1 MGDGMTW
8 VALALSV
15 GALWFAFAAR
25 RRLLRAEREAR
36 RLSDRLGYTENYV
49 AWLDRELNALK
60 NRASS
65 VAAPAASA
73 VAAEP
78 STELA
83 SLAESSAERAPPEP
97 AEADELAPNA
107 AAAESAEAAA
117 DQLDAA
123 NEGNPPPPPSPS
135 PEPPFSPAAP
145 FDWEN
150 LIGVRLFA
158 WLGGGTLFL
167 GAALFL
173 HYSIEQNLISPALR
187 VAIGLVVGAG
197 ALFGGDQLRRRTRMA
212 AEAISGAGVA
222 ILYASLFAA
231 HSLYHLL
238 GSTPIFGGMVLVT
251 ITGGLMAVRRGAFLV
266 AVLGL
271 IGGMA
276 TPYLL
281 STGEDRPLS
290 LLVYVLLLDAG
301 VLVVA
306 RKRAWPVLALLGLLG
321 SAVLCF
327 GWATRYLD
335 AARAPYALG
344 AVAVVAALFGFAQLS
359 PGAGSEQ
366 RRSALPKTIA
376 VIAALAPFVAA
387 FAIGEL
393 PSFDLAPSVLVG
405 YLVIVSAGAWLASLR
420 ADAPALTPFAAGL
433 SLLAL
438 TSRADGSLFPEHR
451 SATLLCFTLVPLAY
465 FVAWYLRRAKPDAS
479 SLRIAATIALCGA
492 APIVLRVFQLESYS
506 EPTLGA
512 WLYVA
517 VHAAGL
523 AALGGLSGA
532 SWLTALGQ
540 TLSYVGILLLS
551 DRLSDTRSTELAMPI
566 CLSGLVFWALPL
578 LLPQFRRDRLGWL
591 SAAAS
596 LPVHFLIIYWSA
608 HTSWGAIPLGAIAV
622 LCAALEL
629 FSFKL
634 ASEHNQ
640 GEPEEALT
648 LRAVFGGEVLLFIT
662 AAVPILLANEW
673 LTLSWS
679 LEVAALAWLKRRVPH
694 RGLVWASA
702 LLAVAVS
709 LRLVANPALWDYHE
723 RTAIPILNFYLYTF
737 GVPAAAFLVGA
748 RVLDADPDAARLH
761 LTRLLRIAGTAFLF
775 FLVNI
780 EIADFYSE
788 GSTITFHFSGA
799 GLAQDLTY
807 SLAWGLF
814 GLGLMAIGL
823 TLRQKAPRIGALLVL
838 ILTMGKV
845 FLHDLWEL
853 GSLYRVTSIIGMAI
867 TLLLFSFLSQRFI
880 LRKETP

>member
-8 VALALSV
+8 VALAL
-15 GALWFAFAAR
+15 GAVLLASAAQ

-36 RLSDRLGYTENYV
+36 RLSERLGYTENYV
-49 AWLDRELNALK
+49 AWLDREFAALK
-60 NRASS
+60 SRVPS
-65 VAAPAASA
+65 VAAPATSA
-73 VAAEP
+73 VAERI
-78 STELA
+78 TELA
-83 SLAESSAERAPPEP
+83 SLAESSSNQEPPGPQET
-97 AEADELAPNA
+97 EELAPNVA
-107 AAAESAEAAA
+107 EAAESPEAAP
-117 DQLDAA
+117 DHPHAA
-123 NEGNPPPPPSPS
+123 YAAKTFPPPPS
-135 PEPPFSPAAP
+135 PEPPFAPAAP

-173 HYSIEQNLISPALR
+173 HYSIQQNLISPALR

-197 ALFGGDQLRRRTRMA
+197 TLFGGDQLRRRARMA

-238 GSTPIFGGMVLVT
+238 GSTPIFCGMVLVT

-344 AVAVVAALFGFAQLS
+344 AVAVVAALFALVQLS
-359 PGAGSEQ
+359 PSAGSTQ
-366 RRSALPKTIA
+366 SKPALSKTIA
-376 VIAALAPFVAA
+376 IIAALAPFIAA

-393 PSFDLAPSVLVG
+393 PSLDLAPSVLVG
-405 YLVIVSAGAWLASLR
+405 YLVTVSAGAWLASTR

-433 SLLAL
+433 SVLAL

-465 FVAWYLRRAKPDAS
+465 SVAWHLRRTKRDANT
-479 SLRIAATIALCGA
+479 LRVAATIALCGA
-492 APIVLRVFQLESYS
+492 APIVIRVFQIEPYS

-512 WLYVA
+512 WIYVA

-523 AALGGLSGA
+523 VALGGVSGA

-596 LPVHFLIIYWSA
+596 LPVHFLILYWSTHA
-608 HTSWGAIPLGAIAV
+608 LWGAIPLGGIAV
-622 LCAALEL
+622 LCAALQL
-629 FSFKL
+629 FAFKL
-634 ASEHNQ
+634 ASEHNN
-640 GEPEEALT
+640 GDPDEALT

-694 RGLVWASA
+694 RGLVWASG

-737 GVPAAAFLVGA
+737 GLPAAAFLVGA
-748 RVLDADPDAARLH
+748 ALLNADADAARLH

-775 FLVNI
+775 FLVNV

-823 TLRQKAPRIGALLVL
+823 ILRRKAPRIGALLVL
-838 ILTMGKV
+838 ILTMSKV
-845 FLHDLWEL
+845 FFHDLWEL
-853 GSLYRVTSIIGMAI
+853 GSLYRVASIIGMAV

-880 LRKETP
+880 LRKDTP